1 MDYTQHWSL
10 ISLLLV
16 AFIAHIVVG
25 PRGRGQ
31 GPEMCRKKQVVQNS
45 MESLDRNVQLGG
57 HVWIHV
63 YGEQDRP
70 SKEKPVAWEKSMFRN
85 AQELGRIWL
94 AWIQSDDRTK
104 AICSKTTDTY
114 QECVPIGNLATARV
128 TKMYK
133 CTAVQSNVCVS
144 NDGDRDIVAVRFSY
158 AFKTVGSRKKKKS
171 QWILNTA
178 YPSENGNCE

>member
-10 ISLLLV
+10 ISFLLV
-16 AFIAHIVVG
+16 AFVAHVVVG
-25 PRGRGQ
+25 PRGG

-45 MESLDRNVQLGG
+45 MESLDVNVQLGG

-70 SKEKPVAWEKSMFRN
+70 SKEKPVARKSMFRN
-85 AQELGRIWL
+85 AQEFGRIWT
-94 AWIQSDDRTK
+94 AWIQSADVTDAK
-104 AICSKTTDTY
+104 CSKITDTY
-114 QECVPIGNLATARV
+114 QECVPIGRLASAHV

-133 CTAVQSNVCVS
+133 CTEVQSNVCVD

-158 AFKTVGSRKKKKS
+158 AFKKVGKKKAKKS

-178 YPSENGNCE
+178 YPSEYGNCE

>member
-1 MDYTQHWSL
+1 MDYAQHWSL
-10 ISLLLV
+10 ISFLLV
-16 AFIAHIVVG
+16 AFIAHVVVG
-25 PRGRGQ
+25 PRGQ

-45 MESLDRNVQLGG
+45 MESLDKNVQLGG

-63 YGEQDRP
+63 YGEHDRP

-85 AQELGRIWL
+85 AQELGRIWM
-94 AWIQSDDRTK
+94 AWVQSDDRTN
-104 AICSKTTDTY
+104 AICSKTTETY
-114 QECVPIGNLATARV
+114 QECVPIGRLANAHV

-133 CTAVQSNVCVS
+133 CTDVQSNVCVS

-158 AFKTVGSRKKKKS
+158 AFKTVGKKKGKKS

-178 YPSENGNCE
+178 YPSENDNCQ